1 MEGTGVELSGLEGHR
16 GDWSGM
22 KGTGVDLS
30 GLETWTRGDWIGGVW
45 TRLEETGVDLRGI
58 KGTST
63 FQRHLASFN
72 SFPGDM
78 IQWSAFLLIQCQ
90 EISYS

>member
-1 MEGTGVELSGLEGHR
+1 MEGTGVELSGLQGHR

-45 TRLEETGVDLRGI
+45 TRLERT
-58 KGTST
+58 
-63 FQRHLASFN
+63 
-72 SFPGDM
+72 
-78 IQWSAFLLIQCQ
+78 
-90 EISYS
+90 